1 MDVLHP
7 WKQAVGLAIGVRA
20 FAAMPQLLR
29 IALTTLACLAVLPA
43 AAQQRMLAIGN
54 GGVSNVVVRQSSTV
68 TITTNRP
75 FANLVV
81 GDVKIADVVPLSD
94 RSFYIQGRSNGITN
108 ISIYDDG
115 DRLLGVVDTRVSMD
129 FANVHSAIR
138 AAVPSA
144 TVKVTNFN
152 DRIHLSGTVKS
163 APDAVKVMDVA
174 QQFSSEPVINALAV
188 TDAQQVALEVR
199 VLEARRSA
207 GRDLGVNF
215 RVSGGT
221 SLGVIGSR
229 VRLNADPDT
238 GQPKSYLDDNAGRN
252 SQGTPFGSLVAQVL
266 ERAGVRVDMIINA
279 LEKKGLARRLAQP
292 NLTTMSGE
300 KASFHAGGEVPI
312 QAAVVGA
319 NGSSS
324 TQTEYR
330 PYGVRLEFLPTV
342 LDSGLINL
350 RVMTEVSEI
359 DPAVVVN
366 GNPGFT
372 SRKAQT
378 VIELR
383 DGQSFAMAGL
393 LQTVNAK
400 TIEQLPW
407 IGQVPILGALFRS
420 TSFQKQE
427 TDLVVV
433 VTPRLVQPA
442 SPGEQ
447 LYSPLDQTRSPDDV
461 ELFALGLLEVDKDM
475 LRSVKEGQGISGPY
489 GHIIDIETDNGNAHA
504 QP

>member
-1 MDVLHP
+1 MGVLHP
-7 WKQAVGLAIGVRA
+7 WKQAVERPARWRALAALPR
-20 FAAMPQLLR
+20 LLR
-29 IALTTLACLAVLPA
+29 LALTTLACLAVLPA
-43 AAQQRMLAIGN
+43 AAQQRMLAIGD

-163 APDAVKVMDVA
+163 APDAVKVMEVA

-215 RVSGGT
+215 RVAGGT
-221 SLGVIGSR
+221 SLGVVGSR
-229 VRLNADPDT
+229 LRLNADPDT
-238 GQPKSYLDDNAGRN
+238 GQPKSYLDNDAGRN

-266 ERAGVRVDMIINA
+266 ESAGVRVDMIINA

-300 KASFHAGGEVPI
+300 RASFHAGGEVPI
-312 QAAVVGA
+312 QAAVIGP
-319 NGSSS
+319 NGNS
-324 TQTEYR
+324 TSQTEYR

-350 RVMTEVSEI
+350 RVMTE
-359 DPAVVVN
+359 
-366 GNPGFT
+366 
-372 SRKAQT
+372 
-378 VIELR
+378 
-383 DGQSFAMAGL
+383 
-393 LQTVNAK
+393 
-400 TIEQLPW
+400 
-407 IGQVPILGALFRS
+407 
-420 TSFQKQE
+420 
-427 TDLVVV
+427 
-433 VTPRLVQPA
+433 
-442 SPGEQ
+442 
-447 LYSPLDQTRSPDDV
+447 
-461 ELFALGLLEVDKDM
+461 
-475 LRSVKEGQGISGPY
+475 
-489 GHIIDIETDNGNAHA
+489 
-504 QP
+504 